1 MSEQYEALVSA
12 MLKLNLFAAGD
23 PMEVARERLNS
34 VHGHPIADDV
44 VVRWSELEG
53 VRAARVGTS
62 ESQGAT
68 RTLLLCHGGAYIA
81 AGGDGYL
88 FYAAMLSR
96 VCHCEV
102 VLVDYRLAPE
112 HLHPAALE
120 DCANAYRGLLAQGH
134 APDRIA
140 FIGDSCGGALALTS
154 LLWLRDQGVA
164 LPAAAVGLGGWFDL
178 EANGESARNPLGPD
192 PFANRD
198 FLRAR
203 GRDYVGPDGDLR
215 DPLVSPVNARLQGL
229 PPLLLQVGQ
238 IDLTRD
244 DALRLGATAAREGVD
259 VTLEVHPKMVH
270 GFQGLASAGIPES
283 QQALARVAAFLDLY
297 CPESDTPA

>member
-12 MLKLNLFAAGD
+12 MLEQSLFSGDD

-44 VVRWSELEG
+44 VVGWSELG
-53 VRAARVGTS
+53 AIRCARVTTP
-62 ESQGAT
+62 ESQGSK

-96 VCHCEV
+96 ACRSEV

-120 DCANAYRGLLAQGH
+120 DCVHAYQGLLEEGL

-140 FIGDSCGGALALTS
+140 FIGDSCGGTLALTS
-154 LLWLRDQGVA
+154 LLWLRDRNVA

-178 EANGESARNPLGPD
+178 EADSQSARDPAGPD

-203 GRDYVGPDGDLR
+203 GRDYVGPDGNVR
-215 DPLVSPVNARLQGL
+215 DPLVSPVHAKLHGL

-244 DALRLGATAAREGVD
+244 DALRVGAAAAREGVD
-259 VTLEVHPKMVH
+259 VTLEIHPNMVH

-283 QQALARVAAFLDLY
+283 QRALARVATFLDHY
-297 CPESDTPA
+297 CPAFETSP

>member
-1 MSEQYEALVSA
+1 MSDLYEALVSA
-12 MLKLNLFAAGD
+12 MLKQNLFAAGD

-44 VVRWSELEG
+44 VVEWIELDG
-53 VRAARVGTS
+53 VRAARVTTP
-62 ESQGAT
+62 ESQAST

-81 AGGDGYL
+81 AAGDGYL

-96 VCHCEV
+96 ACRSEV

-120 DCANAYRGLLAQGH
+120 DCANAYRGLLVLGL
-134 APDRIA
+134 APDRIV

-154 LLWLRDQGVA
+154 LLWLRDRDVA
-164 LPAAAVGLGGWFDL
+164 MPAAAVGLGGWFDL
-178 EANGESARNPLGPD
+178 EADGESARDPVGPD
-192 PFANRD
+192 PFANRE

-203 GRDYVGPDGDLR
+203 GRDYVGPGGDVR
-215 DPLVSPVNARLQGL
+215 DPLVSPVNAKLHDL

-244 DALRLGATAAREGVD
+244 DAVRLGAAAAREGVD
-259 VTLEVHPKMVH
+259 VTLEIHPNMVH

-283 QQALARVAAFLDLY
+283 QRALARVAAFLDLY
-297 CPESDTPA
+297 CPDLKPSL